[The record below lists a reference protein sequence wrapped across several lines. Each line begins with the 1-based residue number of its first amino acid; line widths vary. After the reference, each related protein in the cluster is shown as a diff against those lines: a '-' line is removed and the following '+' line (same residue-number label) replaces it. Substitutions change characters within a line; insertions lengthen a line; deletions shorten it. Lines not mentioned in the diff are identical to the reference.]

1 MVKKGFPHFG
11 ISQSG
16 AFIADLKN
24 YNLPDFILTLIA
36 KECDS
41 DLLERGRIDDRLTSM
56 NDASLELLHRVFVD
70 CDEDKAGKY
79 GQFRFYSYVSSM
91 YHKSEIL
98 INDTIPGKSGKNH
111 KIPIAVKMNGMYIA
125 IGFNKAK
132 GGSVTKKDVNKF
144 YLVATDV
151 KNGEHGTQL
160 IDAVLGSSVG
170 FKGEAIV
177 ELEKLS
183 KTGQKDPENKLNFKT
198 ANFENR
204 IYSVTKCWFEST
216 NFFFFTYLRYGLYL
230 KRPPASIILLIRSGN
245 GFMAY
250 VWFFVRF
257 FISFLLVSISSSSFS
272 EMLAYVFSSISIGS
286 K

>member
-1 MVKKGFPHFG
+1 MVIKKKGFPHFG

-24 YNLPDFILTLIA
+24 YNLPDFILTLVA

-70 CDEDKAGKY
+70 CDEDEAGMY

-125 IGFNKAK
+125 IGYNKAR
-132 GGSVTKKDVNKF
+132 GGSVTKKDVNKY
-144 YLVATDV
+144 YLIAIDV

-160 IDAVLGSSVG
+160 VDAIFGSSVG

-177 ELEKLS
+177 ELEKIS
-183 KTGQKDPENKLNFKT
+183 KERQKDPENKLNFKT
-198 ANFENR
+198 AKFENR
-204 IYSVTKCWFEST
+204 IYSVTKC
-216 NFFFFTYLRYGLYL
+216 
-230 KRPPASIILLIRSGN
+230 
-245 GFMAY
+245 
-250 VWFFVRF
+250 
-257 FISFLLVSISSSSFS
+257 
-272 EMLAYVFSSISIGS
+272 
-286 K
+286 

>member
-1 MVKKGFPHFG
+1 LVKKGFPHFG

-70 CDEDKAGKY
+70 CDEDEAGKY

-111 KIPIAVKMNGMYIA
+111 KIPIAVKMNGMYVA

-144 YLVATDV
+144 YLIAIDV

-160 IDAVLGSSVG
+160 IDAVYGSSVG

-183 KTGQKDPENKLNFKT
+183 NAGQKDPENKLNFKT

-204 IYSVTKCWFEST
+204 IYSVTKC
-216 NFFFFTYLRYGLYL
+216 
-230 KRPPASIILLIRSGN
+230 
-245 GFMAY
+245 
-250 VWFFVRF
+250 
-257 FISFLLVSISSSSFS
+257 
-272 EMLAYVFSSISIGS
+272 
-286 K
+286 